1 MAIIQ
6 ISKLQQRSGNLV
18 DLPQLSE
25 AEFGW
30 ASDSKRLFIG
40 KETPNENIEV
50 LTSYSTIDFN
60 QIDGS
65 VGNLNISPTVANGEL
80 LVYDGNEWVNR
91 GGAAGG
97 LITLG
102 DAADITIDG
111 GAINYVL
118 TTDGTGNL
126 SWTPKGAL
134 YSNII
139 ALSSAT
145 YTLSGVA
152 ITGTAGQF
160 SCTAASQTLVVGQ
173 PIVISGTLG
182 GTGTITGY
190 TDPTTYYII
199 ATNGSTTFTLSTSLG
214 GSAVVTTAG
223 TPTGL
228 TYTGNI
234 FTLSGVQITGTAGQ
248 FSCTATSL
256 PLVVGRSIV
265 ISGTLGGTG
274 TITGYSNPTTYYII
288 ATNGSTTFTLSA
300 SSGGAAITTTAGT
313 PTGLIYTA
321 SPNTIVMTVANTTP
335 YVNDAQVTIS
345 GVNGASNNIVNGETF
360 YIQLAGD
367 FPTSGNVS
375 LYTGTG
381 GTGPVNGTGLT
392 YTNSPSAIAT
402 STVGSSGGSGLVAGG
417 NTQIQYNNGAGFAA
431 DGNLVWNYST
441 RVLTVTGSSVI
452 TGNANVGNLNATGLV
467 TASRLVSNIANG
479 TSPLLVTSTTKVTN
493 LNADLLDGYDTS
505 VAVSAT
511 TVVVRDASGN
521 IFANNITITDSI
533 VSGTNS
539 IVVGPGGSN
548 VSIRVAS
555 TERIRAT
562 TVGAEIF
569 GNLLASN
576 VYANSGTIGAS
587 LLTGTLTTAAQPNIT
602 SVGTLT
608 SLAVTGNTT
617 SGNFV
622 GILASGNSN
631 VTITANANVTIN
643 AVGGARITATS
654 TGANITGTLGVSG
667 NANVG
672 NIGGAAGVFTTVAGS
687 LTTAAQPNITSVG
700 TLTSLA
706 VTGNI
711 TSANVTTS
719 SYVIRSVGTAIS
731 AAGTIQGDATA
742 LTKDINVVSTVSAG
756 QGVRLPT
763 AVAGMVIIVNN
774 TSATSLN
781 VYPSTSAAINSLATN
796 AAYTHIASA
805 SLQYYA
811 ISATQ
816 WYTVGATYS

>member
-1 MAIIQ
+1 
-6 ISKLQQRSGNLV
+6 
-18 DLPQLSE
+18 
-25 AEFGW
+25 
-30 ASDSKRLFIG
+30 
-40 KETPNENIEV
+40 
-50 LTSYSTIDFN
+50 
-60 QIDGS
+60 
-65 VGNLNISPTVANGEL
+65 
-80 LVYDGNEWVNR
+80 
-91 GGAAGG
+91 
-97 LITLG
+97 
-102 DAADITIDG
+102 
-111 GAINYVL
+111 
-118 TTDGTGNL
+118 
-126 SWTPKGAL
+126 
-134 YSNII
+134 
-139 ALSSAT
+139 
-145 YTLSGVA
+145 
-152 ITGTAGQF
+152 
-160 SCTAASQTLVVGQ
+160 
-173 PIVISGTLG
+173 
-182 GTGTITGY
+182 
-190 TDPTTYYII
+190 
-199 ATNGSTTFTLSTSLG
+199 
-214 GSAVVTTAG
+214 
-223 TPTGL
+223 
-228 TYTGNI
+228 
-234 FTLSGVQITGTAGQ
+234 
-248 FSCTATSL
+248 
-256 PLVVGRSIV
+256 
-265 ISGTLGGTG
+265 
-274 TITGYSNPTTYYII
+274 
-288 ATNGSTTFTLSA
+288 
-300 SSGGAAITTTAGT
+300 
-313 PTGLIYTA
+313 
-321 SPNTIVMTVANTTP
+321 
-335 YVNDAQVTIS
+335 
-345 GVNGASNNIVNGETF
+345 
-360 YIQLAGD
+360 
-367 FPTSGNVS
+367 
-375 LYTGTG
+375 
-381 GTGPVNGTGLT
+381 
-392 YTNSPSAIAT
+392 
-402 STVGSSGGSGLVAGG
+402 VAGG

-452 TGNANVGNLNATGLV
+452 TGNANVGNLNSTGTV
-467 TASRLVSNIANG
+467 TASRLVSNIAIG
-479 TSPLLVTSTTKVTN
+479 TAPLTVTSTTKVTN

-774 TSATSLN
+774 TSATN
-781 VYPSTSAAINSLATN
+781 MNIYPATSAAINSLATN
-796 AAYTHIASA
+796 VAFTHVAGA

-811 ISATQ
+811 VSSTQ
-816 WYTVGATYS
+816 WYTIGATYS

>member
-1 MAIIQ
+1 M
-6 ISKLQQRSGNLV
+6 
-18 DLPQLSE
+18 
-25 AEFGW
+25 
-30 ASDSKRLFIG
+30 
-40 KETPNENIEV
+40 
-50 LTSYSTIDFN
+50 
-60 QIDGS
+60 
-65 VGNLNISPTVANGEL
+65 
-80 LVYDGNEWVNR
+80 
-91 GGAAGG
+91 
-97 LITLG
+97 
-102 DAADITIDG
+102 
-111 GAINYVL
+111 
-118 TTDGTGNL
+118 
-126 SWTPKGAL
+126 
-134 YSNII
+134 
-139 ALSSAT
+139 
-145 YTLSGVA
+145 
-152 ITGTAGQF
+152 
-160 SCTAASQTLVVGQ
+160 
-173 PIVISGTLG
+173 
-182 GTGTITGY
+182 
-190 TDPTTYYII
+190 
-199 ATNGSTTFTLSTSLG
+199 
-214 GSAVVTTAG
+214 
-223 TPTGL
+223 
-228 TYTGNI
+228 
-234 FTLSGVQITGTAGQ
+234 
-248 FSCTATSL
+248 
-256 PLVVGRSIV
+256 
-265 ISGTLGGTG
+265 
-274 TITGYSNPTTYYII
+274 
-288 ATNGSTTFTLSA
+288 
-300 SSGGAAITTTAGT
+300 
-313 PTGLIYTA
+313 
-321 SPNTIVMTVANTTP
+321 
-335 YVNDAQVTIS
+335 
-345 GVNGASNNIVNGETF
+345 
-360 YIQLAGD
+360 
-367 FPTSGNVS
+367 
-375 LYTGTG
+375 
-381 GTGPVNGTGLT
+381 
-392 YTNSPSAIAT
+392 
-402 STVGSSGGSGLVAGG
+402 
-417 NTQIQYNNGAGFAA
+417 
-431 DGNLVWNYST
+431 
-441 RVLTVTGSSVI
+441 
-452 TGNANVGNLNATGLV
+452 
-467 TASRLVSNIANG
+467 
-479 TSPLLVTSTTKVTN
+479 
-493 LNADLLDGYDTS
+493 LDGYDTS

-774 TSATSLN
+774 TSATN
-781 VYPSTSAAINSLATN
+781 MNIYPATSAAINSLATN
-796 AAYTHIASA
+796 VAFTHVAGA

-811 ISATQ
+811 VSSTQ
-816 WYTVGATYS
+816 WYTIGATYS

>member
-6 ISKLQQRSGNLV
+6 ISKQQQRSGNLV

-30 ASDSKRLFIG
+30 ASDDKRLFIG

-50 LTSYSTIDFN
+50 LTSHSQIDFN
-60 QIDGS
+60 QIEGS
-65 VGNLNISPTVANGEL
+65 FGNLNISDTVADGEL
-80 LVYDGNEWVNR
+80 LVYDGTNWVNK

-102 DAADITIDG
+102 DIADITIDG
-111 GAINYVL
+111 GAINYTL
-118 TTDGTGNL
+118 TTDGLGNL

-274 TITGYSNPTTYYII
+274 TITGYTDPTTYYII

-321 SPNTIVMTVANTTP
+321 SPNTIVMTVATTTP

-402 STVGSSGGSGLVAGG
+402 STVGGSGGAGLVAGG

-431 DGNLVWNYST
+431 DGNLVWDYT
-441 RVLTVTGSSVI
+441 GRVLTVTGSSVI
-452 TGNANVGNLNATGLV
+452 TGNANVGNLNATGTV
-467 TASRLVSNIANG
+467 AASRLSSNIANG
-479 TSPLLVTSTTKVTN
+479 TAPLTVVSTTQVAN
-493 LNADLLDGYDTS
+493 LNAATAGTVITAAQPNITS
-505 VAVSAT
+505 VGTLTSL
-511 TVVVRDASGN
+511 VVTGNVTSGN
-521 IFANNITITDSI
+521 VYANSGTIGASLITGTLTTSAQPNITSVGTLTL
-533 VSGTNS
+533 VAVTGNVTAGNVYANSGTIGASLLTGTLTTAAQLNITS
-539 IVVGPGGSN
+539 VGTLTSLVVTGN
-548 VSIRVAS
+548 VTS
-555 TERIRAT
+555 
-562 TVGAEIF
+562 G
-569 GNLLASN
+569 N

-608 SLAVTGNTT
+608 SLAVTGN
-617 SGNFV
+617 
-622 GILASGNSN
+622 
-631 VTITANANVTIN
+631 
-643 AVGGARITATS
+643 
-654 TGANITGTLGVSG
+654 
-667 NANVG
+667 
-672 NIGGAAGVFTTVAGS
+672 
-687 LTTAAQPNITSVG
+687 
-700 TLTSLA
+700 
-706 VTGNI
+706 I
-711 TSANVTTS
+711 TSANITTS
-719 SYVIRSVGTAIS
+719 TYVIRSVATAIS
-731 AAGTIQGDATA
+731 AAGTVQGNSTLLA
-742 LTKDINVVSTVSAG
+742 KDINVVSTVSAG
-756 QGVRLPT
+756 QGIRLP
-763 AVAGMVIIVNN
+763 ASVAGMVIIVNN
-774 TSATSLN
+774 TSATALN
-781 VYPSTSAAINSLATN
+781 VYPSTGAAINSLAVN
-796 AAYTHIASA
+796 AAYTHVAAA

-811 ISATQ
+811 TSATQ
-816 WYTVGATYS
+816 WYTIGATYS

>member
-30 ASDSKRLFIG
+30 ASDEKRLFIG

-50 LTSYSTIDFN
+50 LTSYSQIDFS
-60 QIDGS
+60 QIEGA
-65 VGNLNISPTVANGEL
+65 VGNLNISDATVANGQIL
-80 LVYDGNEWVNR
+80 AYNGSDWINR
-91 GGAAGG
+91 GGSAGG
-97 LITLG
+97 FISLGNASNVQIT
-102 DAADITIDG
+102 G
-111 GAINYVL
+111 GAINYIL
-118 TTDGTGNL
+118 TTDGLGNL

-139 ALSSAT
+139 ALSNAT
-145 YTLSGVA
+145 
-152 ITGTAGQF
+152 
-160 SCTAASQTLVVGQ
+160 
-173 PIVISGTLG
+173 P
-182 GTGTITGY
+182 
-190 TDPTTYYII
+190 
-199 ATNGSTTFTLSTSLG
+199 
-214 GSAVVTTAG
+214 
-223 TPTGL
+223 
-228 TYTGNI
+228 
-234 FTLSGVQITGTAGQ
+234 
-248 FSCTATSL
+248 
-256 PLVVGRSIV
+256 
-265 ISGTLGGTG
+265 
-274 TITGYSNPTTYYII
+274 
-288 ATNGSTTFTLSA
+288 
-300 SSGGAAITTTAGT
+300 
-313 PTGLIYTA
+313 
-321 SPNTIVMTVANTTP
+321 IVMTVANTTP
-335 YVNDAQVTIS
+335 YVNDSQVTITGVTGVANS
-345 GVNGASNNIVNGETF
+345 NVNGLTFYVQLASN
-360 YIQLAGD
+360 
-367 FPTSGNVS
+367 FPTTGNVS
-375 LYTGTG
+375 LYTSAGAV
-381 GTGPVNGTGLT
+381 GPANGTSLT
-392 YTNSPSAIAT
+392 YTNSPNAIAT
-402 STVGSSGGSGLVAGG
+402 STVGGSGGAAVVGG
-417 NTQIQYNNGAGFAA
+417 TTNSVQYNDGSGFAGDA
-431 DGNLVWNYST
+431 NFTWNGST
-441 RVLTVTGSSVI
+441 LAVN
-452 TGNANVGNLNATGLV
+452 GNANVGNLNATGTI

-479 TSPLLVTSTTKVTN
+479 TAPLTVTSTTKVTN
-493 LNADLLDGYDTS
+493 LNADMLDGYDTS
-505 VAVSAT
+505 VAVSAN
-511 TVVVRDASGN
+511 TVVARDASGN
-521 IFANNITITDSI
+521 VLANNVNTNRIFNGTSNIVIT
-533 VSGTNS
+533 SG
-539 IVVGPGGSN
+539 GN
-548 VSIRVAS
+548 VSTTVAS

-711 TSANVTTS
+711 TSANITTS
-719 SYVIRSVGTAIS
+719 THVIRSVATAIS
-731 AAGTIQGDATA
+731 AAGTVQGDATA

-774 TSATSLN
+774 TSATSMN
-781 VYPSTSAAINSLATN
+781 VYPATSASINSLATN
-796 AAYTHIASA
+796 TAYTHVAGA

-811 ISATQ
+811 ISSSQ
-816 WYTVGATYS
+816 WYTIGATYS